1 MLDKESLTENVTRNV
16 TVHRFRSLI
25 AHQATSETKLDEQI
39 LLKRLSQG
47 DKRAFW
53 QLWILHQDYLYSCCQ
68 TWMGGNQVEAE
79 EALSRARQ
87 KSWEKMPFFADSIT
101 YPKAWLA
108 RLTHNICID
117 IHRERK
123 KGAKGVENIE
133 NISEDEEIGGS
144 SESPEAA
151 MLRQET
157 SQHIRR
163 AINSLPAK
171 LRDASILLWYEEMP
185 YRDIAKKLALSE
197 NNVRKRIQLAREILQ
212 KQLHNYRLGLD
223 TAEVAEP
230 NSDEPTTSGCE
241 MLRVE
246 EYVQQPIDYKVTT
259 TYLDSLLH
267 TRYSS
272 SSLLSWK

>member
-1 MLDKESLTENVTRNV
+1 MLDKESLTQNV

-25 AHQATSETKLDEQI
+25 AHKATTETKLDEQL

-53 QLWILHQDYLYSCCQ
+53 QLWIWHQDYLYRCCQ
-68 TWMGGNQVEAE
+68 TLMGGDRVEAE

-87 KSWEKMPFFADSIT
+87 KAWEKMPCFADAIT

-133 NISEDEEIGGS
+133 NISEDEGIGGS
-144 SESPEAA
+144 NESPEAA
-151 MLRQET
+151 MIRQET
-157 SQHIRR
+157 SQQIRH

-171 LRDASILLWYEEMP
+171 LRDASILLWYEEMA
-185 YRDIAKKLALSE
+185 YRDIAKRLALSE

-212 KQLHNYRLGLD
+212 KKLHNYRLGLD
-223 TAEVAEP
+223 TAEVEEP
-230 NSDEPTTSGCE
+230 NSDEPKTSGGE

>member
-1 MLDKESLTENVTRNV
+1 MLDKESLTQNV

-25 AHQATSETKLDEQI
+25 AHKATTETKLDEQL

-53 QLWILHQDYLYSCCQ
+53 QLWIWHQDYLYRCCQ
-68 TWMGGNQVEAE
+68 TLMGGDRVEAE

-87 KSWEKMPFFADSIT
+87 KAWEKMPCFADAIT

-123 KGAKGVENIE
+123 KGAQGVENIE
-133 NISEDEEIGGS
+133 NISEDEGIGGS
-144 SESPEAA
+144 NESPEAA
-151 MLRQET
+151 MIRQET
-157 SQHIRR
+157 SQQIRH

-171 LRDASILLWYEEMP
+171 LRDASILLWYEEMA
-185 YRDIAKKLALSE
+185 YRDIAKRLALSE

-212 KQLHNYRLGLD
+212 KKLHNYRLGLD
-223 TAEVAEP
+223 TAEVEEP
-230 NSDEPTTSGCE
+230 NSDEPKTSGGE